1 MYRNNTIFGIFVE
14 PFRIFL
20 INFQIRLIW
29 KMNSE
34 EKKCY
39 SSFFY
44 TYSIRL
50 YIVLEHG
57 RFELVTN
64 VSHTLAEVCIKCS
77 HIFQMI
83 RMILEIQKYHFRTGL
98 EFVILE
104 NCYPRILPCYICS
117 ILTTGLILIIEFG
130 KFTWN
135 FI

>member
-20 INFQIRLIW
+20 INFQIRLI
-29 KMNSE
+29 
-34 EKKCY
+34 EKWIRRKRNV
-39 SSFFY
+39 
-44 TYSIRL
+44 IRL
-50 YIVLEHG
+50 FSTHILFLYTVLEHG

-130 KFTWN
+130 KFTSWN

>member
-1 MYRNNTIFGIFVE
+1 MLFVFFPHIFYS
-14 PFRIFL
+14 L
-20 INFQIRLIW
+20 IHR
-29 KMNSE
+29 S
-34 EKKCY
+34 
-39 SSFFY
+39 
-44 TYSIRL
+44 
-50 YIVLEHG
+50 G

-130 KFTWN
+130 KFTSWN